1 MNRKKSSSGVLPTT
15 LDLFEQPFLVE
26 SKRREPEVAE
36 TGLLPSIDELYRK
49 FQQYNIKYFAGKLP
63 TPRIRYSQRMLCAGQ
78 YIRSRQEIVM
88 SRKYHEVFPQDIDDT
103 LKHEMIHIIH
113 FNHSADFKRE
123 AARIGA
129 SVKAK
134 THQTLRMQPRYV
146 YQCRACKTEY
156 PRRKRLISASCGKCS
171 PSRFDPKYKLVLKQ
185 KLR

>member
-26 SKRREPEVAE
+26 DKKPLAID
-36 TGLLPSIDELYRK
+36 TGSGALPSIDELYQR

-63 TPRIRYSQRMLCAGQ
+63 TPRIRYSPRMLCAGQ
-78 YIRSRQEIVM
+78 YIRSRQEIVL

-103 LKHEMIHIIH
+103 IKHEMIHIIH
-113 FNHSADFKRE
+113 FNHSSDFKRE

-134 THQTLRMQPRYV
+134 SHQSLRMQPRYV
-146 YQCRACKTEY
+146 YQCRICKTEY

-171 PSRFDPKYKLVLKQ
+171 PSRFDPKFKLVLKK